1 MANEVFANGREISCK
16 SGDGKSICEFPD
28 VCMTP
33 PTTAATPMG
42 VPIPYPNTAFSRD
55 ATEGSRTV
63 KIDQKEVMLQDASY
77 YKTST
82 GDEAGCATSA
92 KKGII
97 SGTTKGK
104 MYFIAWSMDVSIE
117 GKHVARTADMTT
129 HNHAS
134 KPGNGSVPTGDIEGV
149 SPPPL
154 TPEQEVK
161 CAIKKCDQQSYDV
174 SKTKAGKA
182 MPAASKCSA
191 LGSKK
196 HKCVQDTLKG
206 KPNIYPEQ
214 PYAKGVSGLSRAC
227 RPDVVVGGKPPS
239 QPCDV
244 YDAIFPCS
252 DSVKGA
258 ASSSLSGVMP
268 SAPTSAAMTA
278 KASPSSKESRLYQ
291 KIAGTGQV
299 RPLSPEDCK
308 NETCP

>member
-33 PTTAATPMG
+33 PTTPATPMG

-82 GDEAGCATSA
+82 GDEAGCATPA

-97 SGTTKGK
+97 SGTIKGK

-134 KPGNGSVPTGDIEGV
+134 KPGTGSVPTGDIEGAV
-149 SPPPL
+149 PKQSPH
-154 TPEQEVK
+154 E
-161 CAIKKCDQQSYDV
+161 CAHEYEIRNPKTESSAEEKKDRLRKSKNEGDNFEAFGAQHNNVNNGNDMSGANETSKLYIYCKKCNLRIAEVDHILRDSEGKITTMVECKSGGVKNSQMDLQKGYAENMKIKLLYKIKNGKKSG
-174 SKTKAGKA
+174 KTSEITSQNGIN
-182 MPAASKCSA
+182 
-191 LGSKK
+191 
-196 HKCVQDTLKG
+196 
-206 KPNIYPEQ
+206 NI
-214 PYAKGVSGLSRAC
+214 V
-227 RPDVVVGGKPPS
+227 
-239 QPCDV
+239 
-244 YDAIFPCS
+244 I
-252 DSVKGA
+252 
-258 ASSSLSGVMP
+258 
-268 SAPTSAAMTA
+268 
-278 KASPSSKESRLYQ
+278 
-291 KIAGTGQV
+291 
-299 RPLSPEDCK
+299 
-308 NETCP
+308 